1 MLIPVSMQQ
10 TSTTP
15 MAELERRNMEGT
27 AWGRQALPFDPA
39 AGLGETF
46 RD

>member
-1 MLIPVSMQQ
+1 
-10 TSTTP
+10 
-15 MAELERRNMEGT
+15 MAELESRNIEGT
-27 AWGRQALPFDPA
+27 AWGRQALRFDPA